1 MKIVGYLGT
10 QRYPKGKNI
19 YDKNGNINENY
30 IFAFDPTNT
39 LGNTK
44 NISSVKVRN
53 PNMALVVNDKVCID
67 YDDTEKNYYGT
78 TITNC
83 RFVYSEKIFNKK
95 YQKDAIIKK
104 LPISNE
110 TKAILISREDALGDI
125 IR

>member
-53 PNMALVVNDKVCID
+53 PNMALVVNGKVCID
-67 YDDTEKNYYGT
+67 YDDTEKYGQNEKRKNY
-78 TITNC
+78 
-83 RFVYSEKIFNKK
+83 KIHSCNRQTGKC
-95 YQKDAIIKK
+95 I
-104 LPISNE
+104 
-110 TKAILISREDALGDI
+110 
-125 IR
+125 